1 MKFYTK
7 ITLLK
12 HINSVFLLSFNKLIK
27 NMNKFHK
34 FIYLL
39 LFILYIL
46 SLSASAYNN
55 FDDNYEYIPNN
66 EKNNIDF
73 NSSDENE
80 EILFIVDFSNSM
92 NEKIDFA
99 PKVYH
104 AIEAI
109 KSILNESGNRIK
121 IGLRIFGVT
130 DKPIIGRDRD
140 GYYWKKENLCSA
152 STLVMP
158 ISRYNN
164 SNISSKLSQ
173 YKPMGVSPIGYS
185 LKQAVQ
191 NDFTPSASLKHIIL
205 VTDGGENCNED
216 PCHYIKKIMSLRND
230 IKIDVIGIT
239 VNENAFSQLSCIA
252 NASNGKYYQIN
263 KQEDFKAK
271 FQEALYSEKDI
282 PSEVPAINM
291 PTAFPS
297 NSGIKYKNFVLEF
310 DD

>member
-1 MKFYTK
+1 MKFSTK
-7 ITLLK
+7 IILLK
-12 HINSVFLLSFNKLIK
+12 HINSVFLSSFNKLIK
-27 NMNKFHK
+27 EMKKKLKLIFL
-34 FIYLL
+34 FLL
-39 LFILYIL
+39 MLFILSI
-46 SLSASAYNN
+46 SANAYANLG
-55 FDDNYEYIPNN
+55 DKYEYIPLKEN
-66 EKNNIDF
+66 NNITF
-73 NSSDENE
+73 NSLDENE

-109 KSILNESGNRIK
+109 KSILNESGNSKK

-185 LKQAVQ
+185 LKQALQ

-205 VTDGGENCNED
+205 VTDGGENCDVD
-216 PCHYIKKIMSLRND
+216 PCLYIKKLMSLRND
-230 IKIDVIGIT
+230 IKIDVIGID

-252 NASNGKYYQIN
+252 NVAKGKYYKIN
-263 KQEDFKAK
+263 KQEDFKVK
-271 FQEALYSEKDI
+271 FQEA
-282 PSEVPAINM
+282 
-291 PTAFPS
+291 
-297 NSGIKYKNFVLEF
+297 
-310 DD
+310 

>member
-12 HINSVFLLSFNKLIK
+12 HINSVFLPNFKMTIK
-27 NMNKFHK
+27 EVKKFSK
-34 FIYLL
+34 FIYLF
-39 LFILYIL
+39 LFILCIL
-46 SLSASAYNN
+46 PLSVNAYSN
-55 FDDNYEYIPNN
+55 FNDRYEYVPLK
-66 EKNNIDF
+66 ENNIGF
-73 NSSDENE
+73 KSSDENE

-92 NEKIDFA
+92 NEKIGFQ

-130 DKPIIGRDRD
+130 DKPIIGIDRD
-140 GYYWKKENLCSA
+140 GYYWRKENLCTA

-164 SNISSKLSQ
+164 DNISSKLSQ

-185 LKQAVQ
+185 LKQALQ

-230 IKIDVIGIT
+230 IKIDVIGIS

-252 NASNGKYYQIN
+252 NVAKGKYYKIN
-263 KQEDFKAK
+263 KQEDFKVK
-271 FQEALYSEKDI
+271 FQEAFYSEKNI
-282 PSEVPAINM
+282 PYQVPQINN
-291 PTAFPS
+291 TKTFPS
-297 NSGIKYKNFVLEF
+297 SSGIRYKSFVLEF
-310 DD
+310 ND